1 MEGVIG
7 RFGTALG
14 GVVVALGLVLA
25 VQAQEAKKEA
35 PKDLVLKGDAKCTRC
50 HDAED
55 EYPVLAIA
63 KTRHGVNADQRTPTC
78 TSCHG
83 DSENHINKP
92 ADAKERPKPDR
103 IFKRNNDTTPPNV
116 QVAACLTCHQGGNRI
131 HFQGSGHE
139 RSQLSCAS
147 CHTVHAAR
155 DQVLVKE
162 TQAGVCFTC
171 HKEKRAQIFGF
182 STHPLRTGWMTCSS
196 CHQPHGSVSE
206 FNLIQQHGQRDL
218 LHVPRGQAR
227 PVPLGA
233 SAGTGELRRM
243 PQPARRQQPVATE
256 GARAVPLPAVPFG
269 LRTSEHPLQR
279 QQHSA
284 LPGIDG
290 GCAHRAGCPDAR
302 SGVRELPLQGPRE
315 QPSVRPFLCSLSVSG
330 SR

>member
-25 VQAQEAKKEA
+25 AQAQEAKKEA

-83 DSENHINKP
+83 ESENHINKP

-103 IFKRNNDTTPPNV
+103 IFIRNNDTTPPQV
-116 QVAACLTCHQGGNRI
+116 QNAACLTCHSGGSRV

-155 DQVLVKE
+155 DQVLVTQ

-171 HKEKRAQIFGF
+171 HKEKRAQIFSF

-196 CHQPHGSVSE
+196 CHQPHGSVAE
-206 FNLIQQHGQRDL
+206 ANLNRNTVNETCYQCHGDK
-218 LHVPRGQAR
+218 RGPFLWEHA
-227 PVPLGA
+227 
-233 SAGTGELRRM
+233 
-243 PQPARRQQPVATE
+243 PARESCVECHNPH
-256 GARAVPLPAVPFG
+256 GANNPSL
-269 LRTSEHPLQR
+269 LK
-279 QQHSA
+279 
-284 LPGIDG
+284 
-290 GCAHRAGCPDAR
+290 
-302 SGVRELPLQGPRE
+302 VRP
-315 QPSVRPFLCSLSVSG
+315 PFLCQQCHMSAQHASTLYSG
-330 SR
+330 SNIPPYPGATGTPPIAPGAQMLGQGCANCHSKVHGSNHPSGRFFLR

>member
-1 MEGVIG
+1 MKGVIG

-25 VQAQEAKKEA
+25 AQAQEAKKEA

-83 DSENHINKP
+83 ESENHINKP

-103 IFKRNNDTTPPNV
+103 VFKRNNDTTPPNV
-116 QVAACLTCHQGGNRI
+116 QVAACLTCHEGGNRI

-139 RSQLSCAS
+139 RSQLTCAS

-155 DQVLVKE
+155 DQVLVTQ
-162 TQAGVCFTC
+162 TQAGCLL
-171 HKEKRAQIFGF
+171 HLPQGKA
-182 STHPLRTGWMTCSS
+182 SPDLRLLDPPAAHRLDDLLVLPSAARLGLGV
-196 CHQPHGSVSE
+196 QPDQE
-206 FNLIQQHGQRDL
+206 HGQRDL

-233 SAGTGELRRM
+233 SAGTRELCRL
-243 PQPARRQQPVATE
+243 PQPARREQPVAAE

-269 LRTSEHPLQR
+269 LRTSEHALQR

-284 LPGIDG
+284 LPGVDG
-290 GCAHRAGCPDAR
+290 T
-302 SGVRELPLQGPRE
+302 L
-315 QPSVRPFLCSLSVSG
+315 RP
-330 SR
+330 